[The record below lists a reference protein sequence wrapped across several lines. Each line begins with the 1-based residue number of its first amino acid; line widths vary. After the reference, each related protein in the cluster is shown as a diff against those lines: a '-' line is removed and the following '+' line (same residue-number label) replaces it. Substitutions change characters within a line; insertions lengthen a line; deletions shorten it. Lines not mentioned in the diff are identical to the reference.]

1 MEVTGSRQ
9 LLGPSLWL
17 DGPGAVADVRLVEGD
32 PDPVLA
38 WREALKRANAALG
51 WPRRVHSR
59 RTGDDFVALAVEA
72 PSDCLAGAARLNDWA
87 VAGGREEELPSLVQ
101 QIAASSRP
109 DLRTGIAQA
118 DQRGLPWLLDREGL
132 TIGLG
137 AGAVTVA
144 HPPESPGGPASTR
157 RDVARLDQVP
167 WDEVHPVPVV
177 LVTGTVGTAATA
189 RLLARIA
196 GQAGHTVGLACS
208 DGAGVGDSAFTTDDP
223 TGPETVR
230 LVVRDPRATF
240 AILET
245 PVESILEHGLV
256 LPRVEVAVVTGIV
269 GDPPGDHGV
278 TTPQHLAETA
288 VVVAKAARHL
298 VLNADDPLLAGHE
311 AGSWFSLEHRGDGA
325 WVDDGELVCG
335 ETRVKTHQLR
345 GLDRDA
351 AGDHVTVL
359 LAAAAAALAAGLP
372 AGTIAGAIGRHD
384 ATPW

>member
-1 MEVTGSRQ
+1 MEVTGSRG

-17 DGPGAVADVRLVEGD
+17 DGAGVVADVHLAEGD
-32 PDPVLA
+32 PDPVPA

-59 RTGDDFVALAVEA
+59 RTGDDFVALAVDA
-72 PSDCLAGAARLNDWA
+72 PPDCLAGAARLNDWA
-87 VAGGREEELPSLVQ
+87 VAGGHEEELPSLVQ
-101 QIAASSRP
+101 QIATSSRP
-109 DLRTGIAQA
+109 DQRAAIAQA

-144 HPPESPGGPASTR
+144 QPPKSPGEPASTR

-223 TGPETVR
+223 TGPEAVR
-230 LVVRDPRATF
+230 LVVRDPRVTF

-245 PVESILEHGLV
+245 PVESILDHGLL
-256 LPRVEVAVVTGIV
+256 LPRVDAAVITGIT
-269 GDPPGDHGV
+269 GDPPGAPGV
-278 TTPQHLAETA
+278 TTPQHLAEVA
-288 VVVAKAARHL
+288 LVVAKAARRL
-298 VLNADDPLLAGHE
+298 VLNADDPLLSEHE
-311 AGSWFSLEHRGDGA
+311 AGTWFSLDHRVEGA
-325 WVDDGELVCG
+325 WAEDSELVCG
-335 ETRVKTHQLR
+335 DARVRARPVADSGEDGGHR
-345 GLDRDA
+345 M
-351 AGDHVTVL
+351 TVM
-359 LAAAAAALAAGLP
+359 LAAAAAARAAGLP
-372 AGTIAGAIGRHD
+372 SEAISLVINRHV
-384 ATPW
+384 AAS